1 MAPILCFMK
10 FESLDIP
17 QQHGWKLP
25 DLQFSKLKGQ
35 IFFSQST
42 NLLLL
47 LARYG
52 SVRPVFFICDTLA
65 YIKGKCSLI
74 SQSPLKNWVDI
85 NHRMYQ
91 TSIGLESKTLQ
102 AFCLP
107 KTHTDDTGWPGFQK
121 TPLNI
126 RKCNQGI
133 GLREKILPL
142 GNQLLEWLGR
152 GAYDKRM

>member
-17 QQHGWKLP
+17 QQHVWKLP

-47 LARYG
+47 LAQYG
-52 SVRPVFFICDTLA
+52 SVRSVFLYVIHLHTLRE
-65 YIKGKCSLI
+65 KCSLI
-74 SQSPLKNWVDI
+74 FQSPLKNWVDI
-85 NHRMYQ
+85 NHCMYQ
-91 TSIGLESKTLQ
+91 SSIGLESKTLQ